1 MKLVRYI
8 KESYKELVH
17 KTTWTKPKELRG
29 LAITTMVASVLFALV
44 VLAMDVSF
52 ENIMRLVYKFLVR

>member
-1 MKLVRYI
+1 MKFIRYI

-17 KTTWTKPKELRG
+17 KTTWSKPKELQS
-29 LAITTMVASVLFALV
+29 LAITSMVASLLFALV